1 MDGLPY
7 SIIMERT
14 VFERLAQ
21 IDEEL
26 YTGFP
31 IPVIIRDELENTMDA
46 VKGPVTT
53 AGKIHF
59 FIMFNHHLL
68 NKNELEKIL
77 ADIRGKIK
85 AIEEDIAHKNDE
97 LNIFRTYKN
106 TIENQDFSVQV
117 YQQAEN
123 ELEQAKAYRQEL
135 EEKKLQIRHQK
146 EENSTAKLENT
157 GKIEEIKHIILFF
170 ENRSHA
176 FEKLC
181 KRYEQYEMDNASL
194 MRIRNEKAE
203 LEKKQREIRFVLN
216 ELENTL
222 SGQQSLINQY
232 DLERKFHV
240 CEIVQVKECLEHLD
254 KLDDMETVFLS
265 GIHSH
270 DRNIILK
277 YCIEKNVRVYVIPR
291 VGDVLMSGA
300 TQVHLFHLP
309 MLRIGRYEPNP
320 EYLFFKRLF
329 DLVMSVTGIVI
340 LSPIMLLTALA
351 IKLYDRGPVFYAQTR
366 LTKDGKE
373 FNVLKFRSMKVNAE
387 QDGVARL
394 SSGDKDPRITPVGRI
409 IRKCRVDELP
419 QLFNVLKGDMTL
431 VGPRPERPSI
441 AAEYEEEMPEFRL
454 RLQAKAGLTGY
465 AQVYG
470 KYNTTP
476 YDKLLMDLMYIS
488 HPSLLED
495 LLIMFATVKIL
506 FMPEST
512 EGVEEGQITAKK

>member
-1 MDGLPY
+1 MDKNNKAAK
-7 SIIMERT
+7 IMKHD
-14 VFERLAQ
+14 VPLRLVKVLN
-21 IDEEL
+21 IFCL
-26 YTGFP
+26 T
-31 IPVIIRDELENTMDA
+31 IPFA
-46 VKGPVTT
+46 CCWYGYY
-53 AGKIHF
+53 AGKIENTF
-59 FIMFNHHLL
+59 SRRENLLMIGLFMVVYFLFARVYSAFLVSVNRISEMVYSQVLAALITDGISYLVIALLVRGFPNIIPGLMAFAGQIFMSALWCFLAHHWYFRAFPPQKTL
-68 NKNELEKIL
+68 IVY
-77 ADIRGKIK
+77 DIRDG
-85 AIEEDIAHKNDE
+85 
-97 LNIFRTYKN
+97 
-106 TIENQDFSVQV
+106 
-117 YQQAEN
+117 
-123 ELEQAKAYRQEL
+123 LE
-135 EEKKLQIRHQK
+135 
-146 EENSTAKLENT
+146 
-157 GKIEEIKHIILFF
+157 
-170 ENRSHA
+170 
-176 FEKLC
+176 
-181 KRYEQYEMDNASL
+181 
-194 MRIRNEKAE
+194 
-203 LEKKQREIRFVLN
+203 
-216 ELENTL
+216 
-222 SGQQSLINQY
+222 SLINQY

-373 FNVLKFRSMKVNAE
+373 FNVLKE
-387 QDGVARL
+387 
-394 SSGDKDPRITPVGRI
+394 
-409 IRKCRVDELP
+409 
-419 QLFNVLKGDMTL
+419 DMTL

>member
-1 MDGLPY
+1 MDKNNKAAKILKHDVPL
-7 SIIMERT
+7 
-14 VFERLAQ
+14 RLVKVLN
-21 IDEEL
+21 IFCL
-26 YTGFP
+26 T
-31 IPVIIRDELENTMDA
+31 IPFA
-46 VKGPVTT
+46 CCWYGYY
-53 AGKIHF
+53 AGKIENTF
-59 FIMFNHHLL
+59 SRRENLLMIGLFMVVYFLFARVYSAFLVSVNRISEMVYSQVLAALITDGISYLVIALLVRGFPNIIPGLMAFAGQIFMSALWCFLAHHWYFRAFPPQKTL
-68 NKNELEKIL
+68 IVY
-77 ADIRGKIK
+77 DIRDG
-85 AIEEDIAHKNDE
+85 
-97 LNIFRTYKN
+97 
-106 TIENQDFSVQV
+106 
-117 YQQAEN
+117 
-123 ELEQAKAYRQEL
+123 LE
-135 EEKKLQIRHQK
+135 
-146 EENSTAKLENT
+146 
-157 GKIEEIKHIILFF
+157 
-170 ENRSHA
+170 
-176 FEKLC
+176 
-181 KRYEQYEMDNASL
+181 
-194 MRIRNEKAE
+194 
-203 LEKKQREIRFVLN
+203 
-216 ELENTL
+216 
-222 SGQQSLINQY
+222 SLINQY

-373 FNVLKFRSMKVNAE
+373 FNVLKE
-387 QDGVARL
+387 
-394 SSGDKDPRITPVGRI
+394 
-409 IRKCRVDELP
+409 
-419 QLFNVLKGDMTL
+419 DMTL